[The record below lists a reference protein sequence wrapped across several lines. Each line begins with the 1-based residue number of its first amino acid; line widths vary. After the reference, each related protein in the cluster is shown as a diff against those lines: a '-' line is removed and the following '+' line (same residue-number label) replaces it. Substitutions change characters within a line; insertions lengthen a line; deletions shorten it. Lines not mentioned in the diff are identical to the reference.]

1 MADNSTLLE
10 KAKIVKRAH
19 EATLL
24 AKPNVVGVGIGF
36 RTQREQNTKN
46 IAIIVMVDRKLPES
60 EIKPADRIPTEI
72 EGVPVDVQES
82 GEIFAQ

>member
-1 MADNSTLLE
+1 MTDNSTLLE
-10 KAKIVKRAH
+10 KAKSVKRAH

-36 RTQREQNTKN
+36 RIQNEMSTEN
-46 IAIIVMVDRKLPES
+46 IAIVVMVSRKLPDS
-60 EIKPADRIPTEI
+60 EIQPADRIPTEI

-82 GEIFAQ
+82 GEFYAQ